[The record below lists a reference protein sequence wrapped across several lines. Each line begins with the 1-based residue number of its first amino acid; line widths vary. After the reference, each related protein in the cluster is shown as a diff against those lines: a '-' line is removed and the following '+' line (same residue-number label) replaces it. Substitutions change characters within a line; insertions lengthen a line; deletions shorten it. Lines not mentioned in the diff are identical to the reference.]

1 MAKNVSKKN
10 LKLISVTLVFIFFLF
25 AGLIPAEAK
34 TKQVII
40 GGESFGLKLYCKG
53 VMVTRLES
61 FKSKN
66 SETCPAQKAGIKKGD
81 IITSINNKKVKSN
94 EQVNEIIKN
103 SDGQK
108 LRLCILRN
116 DDKLN
121 IEITSEL
128 NEQGEYFAGMW
139 VRDSC
144 AGIGTISYY
153 DTNSMTYG
161 ALGHGICDVDTGCLM
176 TANGGEIL
184 SASISSVTKS
194 KNNNIGTLN
203 GYFTDDSIGTI
214 TDNTALGIHG
224 KLKTY
229 PQNSITCD
237 VAKNNELKIGSAY
250 IYTTLD
256 GTSPQ
261 RYEVEIVS
269 ICNYNQ
275 NTNRNFI
282 IRVTDER
289 LLKKTGGIVQGM
301 SGSPIVQ
308 NGKFVGAVT
317 HVLVNDPSKGY
328 GVLAETMLENAFS

>member
-10 LKLISVTLVFIFFLF
+10 LKLISVALVFIFFLF
-25 AGLIPAEAK
+25 SGVIPAQAK
-34 TKQVII
+34 TKQVIV

-61 FKSKN
+61 FESKCGK
-66 SETCPAQKAGIKKGD
+66 TCPAQKAGVEKGD
-81 IITSINNKKVKSN
+81 IITSINNKKIKSN
-94 EQVNEIIKN
+94 EQVNEIIK
-103 SDGQK
+103 SSGGKK

-116 DDKLN
+116 EGKLN
-121 IEITSEL
+121 IEITPEL
-128 NEQGEYFAGMW
+128 NNQGEYFAGIW

-153 DTNSMTYG
+153 DTEGMTYG

-203 GYFTDDSIGTI
+203 GYFTDYSIGTI
-214 TDNTALGIHG
+214 TDNTTLGIHG
-224 KLKTY
+224 KLKNY
-229 PQNSITCD
+229 PKNSKIYA
-237 VAKNNELKIGSAY
+237 VAESSDLKTGTAY
-250 IYTTLD
+250 MYTTLD
-256 GTSPQ
+256 GTTPEK
-261 RYEVEIVS
+261 YEIEIVS
-269 ICNYNQ
+269 ICNHNE

-282 IRVTDER
+282 IKVTDKR

-308 NGKFVGAVT
+308 NEKFVGALT
-317 HVLVNDPSKGY
+317 HVFLENCTEGY
-328 GVLAETMLENAFS
+328 GILAENIISD

>member
-10 LKLISVTLVFIFFLF
+10 LKLISVVLVFIFFLF
-25 AGLIPAEAK
+25 SGLIPAEAK

-61 FKSKN
+61 FEGKYGDI
-66 SETCPAQKAGIKKGD
+66 CPAQKAGVKKGD

-94 EQVNEIIKN
+94 EEVNDIIKN
-103 SDGQK
+103 SEGKK
-108 LRLCILRN
+108 LRLSILRN
-116 DDKLN
+116 EGKLN
-121 IEITSEL
+121 IDITPEQNS
-128 NEQGEYFAGMW
+128 QGEYFAGIW

-153 DTNSMTYG
+153 DADSMTYG

-176 TANGGEIL
+176 ATNSGEIL

-194 KNNNIGTLN
+194 ENNNIGTLN

-214 TDNTALGIHG
+214 ADNTALGIHG
-224 KLKTY
+224 KLNTC
-229 PQNSITCD
+229 PQSRIICD
-237 VAKNNELKIGSAY
+237 VTENSELKTGNAY
-250 IYTTLD
+250 MYTTID
-256 GTSPQ
+256 GTKPKK
-261 RYEVEIVS
+261 YEVEIES
-269 ICNYNQ
+269 ICNYNE

-282 IRVTDER
+282 IKVTDKR

-301 SGSPIVQ
+301 SGSPIIQ
-308 NGKFVGAVT
+308 NGKFVGALT
-317 HVLVNDPSKGY
+317 HVFLENCTEGY
-328 GVLAETMLENAFS
+328 GILAENIISD